1 MILTIINWSLIILH
15 LFLIFS
21 PISLFFINYP
31 IWIYKYFLL
40 IPILIITHW
49 KLLANQ
55 CLLTIF
61 QKDLGFI
68 DENANFSNTYLRWFY
83 EPIMKLFQMNWND
96 DNLDIVI
103 DLHWLINFFIIWYFT
118 FF

>member
-1 MILTIINWSLIILH
+1 MLSTILNYTLIILH

-31 IWIYKYFLL
+31 KTTYKYMLI
-40 IPILIITHW
+40 IPILVVTHW

-61 QKDLGFI
+61 QKNLGFI
-68 DENANFSNTYLRWFY
+68 DDNANFSSTYLRWFY
-83 EPIMKLFQMNWND
+83 EPIMKIFRMEWND
-96 DNLDIVI
+96 NNLDILI
-103 DLHWLINFFIIWYFT
+103 DMHWVINFFIIWYFT